1 MICNKSNYFQGHFIA
16 VNPVH
21 QNLYITKKQMLCDQV
36 LLIVSVCLFFFFW
49 WMHGKMNCEYD
60 SSNLWKLSKELNGV
74 GKKWSGNHKCYLTV
88 LYLILSCTHFA
99 L

>member
-36 LLIVSVCLFFFFW
+36 LLIVSVCLFFFLL
-49 WMHGKMNCEYD
+49 MNAWE
-60 SSNLWKLSKELNGV
+60 NEL
-74 GKKWSGNHKCYLTV
+74 
-88 LYLILSCTHFA
+88 
-99 L
+99 